1 MLIATEKGC
10 METNPWEIADQE
22 IDRCYLEGAKA
33 MIHYWKYRDR
43 KPLRDWYRRWKR
55 FLKIL
60 HDEEVDFGA
69 KDDV

>member
-1 MLIATEKGC
+1 
-10 METNPWEIADQE
+10 
-22 IDRCYLEGAKA
+22 